1 MLADGAARRPSFRRG
16 AAAETRYRAGRD
28 KTYRREVRT
37 LLAARG
43 WRVNAHGNQE
53 LCPILPVG
61 AELCRYTYTSIRIY
75 TQYQL
80 PAAKHP
86 LGHPRAPVRGR
97 NDRRGPE
104 RRREHR
110 TGARVRPVPVAAL
123 SDQPMVRRYQ

>member
-53 LCPILPVG
+53 LG
-61 AELCRYTYTSIRIY
+61 A
-75 TQYQL
+75 
-80 PAAKHP
+80 
-86 LGHPRAPVRGR
+86 
-97 NDRRGPE
+97 
-104 RRREHR
+104 
-110 TGARVRPVPVAAL
+110 VPPDGWPHV
-123 SDQPMVRRYQ
+123 